1 MEALRLKDNLD
12 VLSAQ
17 ILPIS
22 AIAEDVI
29 IAIQLCP
36 KLTKNC

>member
-1 MEALRLKDNLD
+1 MEALRLKDDLD
-12 VLSAQ
+12 TLNAQ

-29 IAIQLCP
+29 IAI
-36 KLTKNC
+36 